1 MFFFMFFFEKEVP
14 RNKIKI
20 KEKEKGNLI
29 LFKRLAKYL
38 EKERKKGMD
47 L

>member
-1 MFFFMFFFEKEVP
+1 VFFLFFVFLKEVP

-38 EKERKKGMD
+38 EKEGKKGMD